1 MAIKAHR
8 RAKPYCMGTLYW
20 QLNDCWP
27 GISWSGIDY
36 YGHWKAMQH
45 KVKELYQPVIMTTIE
60 SGDLVEVFI
69 TSDLLFPITSQIEI
83 SHIDFMGKFLTK
95 DTFTVNLKT
104 NQSKRIFTFDKRQ
117 IQAPNNEFNS
127 LLSMRWI
134 YNKELKLTK
143 PDYQIKSSSFKDD
156 EYKFTISA
164 NTFCKSVFFDLGPS
178 VDFFPNFVDL
188 LPNQEQ
194 EITVKTELKKITLE
208 QMTIKSLY
216 DFLEINP

>member
-1 MAIKAHR
+1 
-8 RAKPYCMGTLYW
+8 
-20 QLNDCWP
+20 
-27 GISWSGIDY
+27 
-36 YGHWKAMQH
+36 
-45 KVKELYQPVIMTTIE
+45 
-60 SGDLVEVFI
+60 
-69 TSDLLFPITSQIEI
+69 
-83 SHIDFMGKFLTK
+83 
-95 DTFTVNLKT
+95 
-104 NQSKRIFTFDKRQ
+104 
-117 IQAPNNEFNS
+117 
-127 LLSMRWI
+127 MRWI
-134 YNKELKLTK
+134 YNKTTGQAVHFFAKFKELKLTK